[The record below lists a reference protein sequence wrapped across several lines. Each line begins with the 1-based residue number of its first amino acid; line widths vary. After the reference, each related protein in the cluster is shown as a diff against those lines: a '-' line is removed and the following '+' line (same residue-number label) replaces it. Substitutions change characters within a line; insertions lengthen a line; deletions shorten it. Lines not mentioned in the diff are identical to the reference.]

1 MANSSALNNEIR
13 IILMDCG
20 LLSQLLPEDCATA
33 AGFFS
38 LVKMEQGEVIFK
50 EGDAGNFMCILQYG
64 NVSVQ
69 RVDLD
74 GNQVEVALLR
84 KGRSFGEMAVIDGER
99 RSATCVAA
107 TEVQFVSLGKD
118 SLDKMMAEAPRVA
131 AKIIRAIA
139 VALSRR
145 LRMADGQKLS

>member
-20 LLSQLLPEDCATA
+20 LFNQLLPEDCAAA

-38 LVKMEQGEVIFK
+38 LVKMDQDEVIFR
-50 EGDAGNFMCILQYG
+50 EGDAGNFMCIIQYG
-64 NVSVQ
+64 NVSV
-69 RVDLD
+69 RRLDLE
-74 GNQVEVALLR
+74 GNEVEVALLR

-99 RSATCVAA
+99 RSATCIAS
-107 TEVQFVSLGKD
+107 TEVQLVSLGKD
-118 SLDKMMAEAPRVA
+118 SLDKMMADAPRVA
-131 AKIIRAIA
+131 AKVIRALA